1 MIQRIDLA
9 PLDGITKVVFRQV
22 WARHFGG
29 ADRYFMPFFSPTD
42 HHTITPRD
50 FREID
55 PVVNANLP
63 SVPQIM
69 SCKAPDFLWAVERLK
84 EMGYTEVNLNL
95 GCPSGTVTAKG
106 KGAGMLA
113 DPDALDRFLGQVF
126 DGIPCRLSVKTR
138 LGMSAP
144 EEFDRIIPVYN
155 RYPMSELIIHPRV
168 RADLYRHPVREQVF
182 RDALPRLNMPV
193 TWNGSIVTFGD
204 FEACQANYPQLKG
217 IMIGQGLV
225 SDPALA
231 GKCKGG
237 ASCDKDALRAF
248 HDRLLDAY
256 AVQFESRNNAFKRM
270 KDIWF
275 YLIRLFADS
284 EKYGK
289 HILKSKTYEEYSAA
303 VSAVFRELML
313 LTESSGGW

>member
-1 MIQRIDLA
+1 MLIDFA
-9 PLDGITKVVFRQV
+9 PLEGITTAVFRRLHHEYFPGVDRYYTPFLSPSSDRTFTPRQLREILPAHNEGLTVIPQLLGKNADDMV
-22 WARHFGG
+22 WA
-29 ADRYFMPFFSPTD
+29 
-42 HHTITPRD
+42 I
-50 FREID
+50 RELH
-55 PVVNANLP
+55 A
-63 SVPQIM
+63 
-69 SCKAPDFLWAVERLK
+69 
-84 EMGYTEVNLNL
+84 MGYDELNLNF

-113 DPDALDRFLGQVF
+113 DPDGLDRFLEQVF
-126 DGIPCRLSVKTR
+126 GAVPCRLSVKTR

-144 EEFDRIIPVYN
+144 EEFDRIIPIYN

-168 RADLYRHPVREQVF
+168 RSDLYRHPVREQVF
-182 RDALPRLNMPV
+182 REALPRLNMPV
-193 TWNGSIVTFGD
+193 TWNGSIVTPD
-204 FEACQANYPQLKG
+204 DHKACQAAYPGLRA

-237 ASCDKDALRAF
+237 TSCTKDSLREF
-248 HDRLLDAY
+248 HDRLLDSY
-256 AVQFESRNNAFKRM
+256 TTQFESRNNAFKRM

-303 VSAVFRELML
+303 VSAVFRELTL
-313 LTESSGGW
+313 LTESTGGW